1 MSTALIASSFVISK
15 NCNMLEVNIIRRGGG
30 PKPTYDLVAKVNGE
44 GISSKCQIH
53 KINDPIVDC
62 AINLEAFLQHLS
74 NSSFFVSGSSS
85 IKDANQYYQLE
96 IYTNQS
102 QGVLY
107 EVVSKSCS
115 FRLQATLQHFAR

>member
-15 NCNMLEVNIIRRGGG
+15 NCNMLEVNIIRGGK

-44 GISSKCQIH
+44 GISSKYQIH

-74 NSSFFVSGSSS
+74 NSSFFVSGSSF
-85 IKDANQYYQLE
+85 NQGCQP
-96 IYTNQS
+96 
-102 QGVLY
+102 VL
-107 EVVSKSCS
+107 S
-115 FRLQATLQHFAR
+115 ARDLHKPEPRRTV